1 MRELKG
7 KTALVTGASRGLG
20 MHITRA
26 LAAEGMNL
34 VLAARSREKLEA
46 VAGAARGIGVEAAA
60 IPTDVTDQDSLERL
74 VETARSQFGSIDVLI
89 NNAGALVLYPFDKLA
104 IEDMER
110 VLRIN
115 LTAAMILTRLVIPGM
130 LERGSG
136 HIVNMSSIAGKWGP
150 PCDQVYGATKAGLI
164 AFTESLRNEYRG
176 TGVSASV
183 ICPGY
188 VEEAG
193 MYHDGRRVTKTEAP
207 RWVGRTWPRDVT
219 RAVVKAIVR
228 DRPEIIVNTPPARL
242 LTVISEISPSFGL
255 WLLRSFGGFRPFT
268 RGAAANVELDGQL
281 TGLTVG
287 GTSATPSPVDEQ

>member
-1 MRELKG
+1 VRELKG

-20 MHITRA
+20 THIAQA

-34 VLAARSREKLEA
+34 VLAARSRDKLEV
-46 VAGAARGIGVEAAA
+46 VAGAVRSSGVSATVV
-60 IPTDVTDQDSLERL
+60 PTDVTDRDNLERL
-74 VETARSQFGSIDVLI
+74 VRTAIDEFGSIDVLV
-89 NNAGALVLYPFDKLA
+89 NNAGVLVLYPFDRLA

-110 VLRIN
+110 ALRLN

-164 AFTESLRNEYRG
+164 AFSESLRNEYRG

-207 RWVGRTWPRDVT
+207 RWVGRTWPRDVA
-219 RAVVKAIVR
+219 RAVVKAVKR

-242 LTVISEISPSFGL
+242 LTVITEISPAFGL
-255 WLLRSFGGFRPFT
+255 WLLSSFDGFRPFT
-268 RGAAANVELDGQL
+268 RGAAVNVELRGQL
-281 TGLTVG
+281 TGLTPDG
-287 GTSATPSPVDEQ
+287 RPAGSSEADR